1 MKKESTA
8 CKVSAI
14 VPVYNVDRYLKQ
26 CLNSILR
33 QTLKSFEAIV
43 IEEGW
48 TDSSPEI
55 CDNYAKTDSRIKVFH
70 TQNKGYAA
78 ACNKALESCSGDYI
92 ALIEPDDFIDERM
105 FEDLYRLAEDSN
117 ADIVKSAFWEFTDTP
132 KKRREKFRGLDI
144 GDFGVFKIEKHPEI
158 FSAHPSIWSCIY
170 KRSFLLDSGIT
181 FKSGEIRG
189 WEDNLFQVATMC
201 AAQRIVYTG
210 KAYYH
215 WRKTYLLDYEKI
227 SNPQM
232 PMLRSIEICSFLKSK
247 GVNNPDILACLLR
260 RSIVYLKLS
269 YESASFADLPAVFR
283 LTQSWCDAAQISTA
297 SKSVFF
303 KNTFRLFAAKR
314 FPPALY
320 VYFKIKLFIKKIS
333 KRLGLG

>member
-1 MKKESTA
+1 MQKSSTT
-8 CKVSAI
+8 CKISAI
-14 VPVYNVDRYLKQ
+14 VPVFNVENYLGQ
-26 CLNSILR
+26 CLDSISR
-33 QTLKSFEAIV
+33 QTLKDFEVIIV
-43 IEEGW
+43 NAGSD
-48 TDSSPEI
+48 DSSPKI
-55 CDNYAKTDSRIKVFH
+55 CDNYAKRDCRIKVFH
-70 TQNKGYAA
+70 RDNGGYAS
-78 ACNKALESCSGDYI
+78 ACNLALENCSGDYI
-92 ALIEPDDFIDERM
+92 ALVEPDDFIDERM
-105 FEDLYRLAEDSN
+105 FEDLYVAAKNFN
-117 ADIVKSAFWEFTDTP
+117 ADIVKSAFWELTDTA
-132 KKRREKFRGLDI
+132 RRRSEKLRSLTIKETETFDI
-144 GDFGVFKIEKHPEI
+144 GKHPEI
-158 FSAHPSIWSCIY
+158 FARHPSIWSCIY
-170 KRSFLLDSGIT
+170 KRKFLQDNKIN
-181 FKSGEIRG
+181 FKPEKIRG

-201 AAQRIVYTG
+201 AAKRIFYID

>member
-1 MKKESTA
+1 M
-8 CKVSAI
+8 
-14 VPVYNVDRYLKQ
+14 
-26 CLNSILR
+26 
-33 QTLKSFEAIV
+33 
-43 IEEGW
+43 
-48 TDSSPEI
+48 
-55 CDNYAKTDSRIKVFH
+55 
-70 TQNKGYAA
+70 
-78 ACNKALESCSGDYI
+78 
-92 ALIEPDDFIDERM
+92 
-105 FEDLYRLAEDSN
+105 
-117 ADIVKSAFWEFTDTP
+117 
-132 KKRREKFRGLDI
+132 
-144 GDFGVFKIEKHPEI
+144 
-158 FSAHPSIWSCIY
+158 
-170 KRSFLLDSGIT
+170 DSGIT

-314 FPPALY
+314 LPPALY